1 LGQPG
6 RRRAPPSE
14 TGENLFRPI
23 AGDWNGED
31 NRRGR
36 KAWFNCAKTGMKSD
50 RHFWATSNYVRHN
63 PVPHG
68 YVQQWQDWPFS
79 SGGSF
84 IEQCGREQAG
94 KIWREYPVGEHGK
107 NRDPPEL

>member
-1 LGQPG
+1 
-6 RRRAPPSE
+6 
-14 TGENLFRPI
+14 
-23 AGDWNGED
+23 
-31 NRRGR
+31 
-36 KAWFNCAKTGMKSD
+36 MKSD

-84 IEQCGREQAG
+84 IEQCGREQAE